1 MIGADGIGS
10 LVRQHILGET
20 PVQPQYSGAV
30 SLGSVL
36 HRDQVQIPT
45 TMQLPAFFYTRSG
58 TILLFA
64 MDDDTI
70 QWATTSPVPDRDRHT
85 WQTYRESGQAIAQ
98 LQADWGHVTIEP
110 IASLVRN
117 TNNENIRL
125 WAPYEMPVLPRWH
138 TARTCVLGDAA
149 HAIPPSMGQGAAQAF
164 EDVGVLSR
172 LLSEYKP
179 TSPDSSFQS
188 TFAQFEAL
196 RRPRVDM
203 IRKMTAKAESSRGA
217 TSSNLGW
224 YVKNTVIRGAFMM
237 LGKGKE
243 CYMNGGE
250 VTGYDANAIDVQV

>member
-1 MIGADGIGS
+1 
-10 LVRQHILGET
+10 
-20 PVQPQYSGAV
+20 
-30 SLGSVL
+30 
-36 HRDQVQIPT
+36 
-45 TMQLPAFFYTRSG
+45 
-58 TILLFA
+58 
-64 MDDDTI
+64 
-70 QWATTSPVPDRDRHT
+70 
-85 WQTYRESGQAIAQ
+85 
-98 LQADWGHVTIEP
+98 
-110 IASLVRN
+110 
-117 TNNENIRL
+117 
-125 WAPYEMPVLPRWH
+125 MPVLPRWH

-172 LLSEYKP
+172 LLSETTYK
-179 TSPDSSFQS
+179 TSSFES

-237 LGKGKE
+237 FGKGKE